1 MAKFADELIESMNQ
15 ALVHACGDAVEG
27 MRITQV
33 HVPDV
38 RTIRETLNMSQSEFA
53 SSFRIP
59 LATIKNWEQ
68 GRRRPD
74 APALAYLRVIE
85 RSPKTV
91 MEAVATN

>member
-1 MAKFADELIESMNQ
+1 MSKFANELIESMNQ
-15 ALVHACGDAVEG
+15 ALEHARGDGVEG
-27 MRITQV
+27 MRITEI

-38 RTIRETLNMSQSEFA
+38 KIIRESLKMSQSEFA

-59 LATIKNWEQ
+59 LATVKNWEQ

-91 MEAVATN
+91 LEAVAK

>member
-1 MAKFADELIESMNQ
+1 MGKFADELIESMTE
-15 ALVHACGDAVEG
+15 ALEHSRHGNVDG
-27 MRITQV
+27 MRITEV

-38 RTIRETLNMSQSEFA
+38 RTIREALSMSQSEFA

-59 LATIKNWEQ
+59 LATVKNWEQ

>member
-1 MAKFADELIESMNQ
+1 MGKFADELIESMTQ
-15 ALVHACGDAVEG
+15 ALEHSRGGEVEG
-27 MRITQV
+27 MRITKV
-33 HVPDV
+33 LVPDV
-38 RTIRETLNMSQSEFA
+38 KTIRESLSMSQSEFA

-59 LATIKNWEQ
+59 LATVKNWEQ

-91 MEAVATN
+91 MDAVAMS

>member
-1 MAKFADELIESMNQ
+1 MGRFADELIESMTQ
-15 ALVHACGDAVEG
+15 ALDHVRGNKVEG
-27 MRITQV
+27 MRLTEV

-38 RTIRETLNMSQSEFA
+38 RIIRESLQMSQSEFA
-53 SSFRIP
+53 SNFRIP

-91 MEAVATN
+91 IEAVSAK

>member
-1 MAKFADELIESMNQ
+1 MGKFAEELIESMSQ
-15 ALVHACGDAVEG
+15 ALEHARGGAVDG
-27 MRITQV
+27 MRVTEV

-38 RTIRETLNMSQSEFA
+38 KTIREALSMSQSEFA

-91 MEAVATN
+91 MEAVAAN

>member
-1 MAKFADELIESMNQ
+1 MGKFADELIKSMTQ
-15 ALVHACGDAVEG
+15 ALQHARGGKVEG
-27 MRITQV
+27 MRITEL

-38 RTIRETLNMSQSEFA
+38 KTIREALSMSQSEFA

>member
-1 MAKFADELIESMNQ
+1 MGRFADELIESMTQ
-15 ALVHACGDAVEG
+15 ALDHARGNKVDG
-27 MRITQV
+27 MRLTEV

-38 RTIRETLNMSQSEFA
+38 RIIRESLHMSQSEFA

-91 MEAVATN
+91 IEAVATK

>member
-1 MAKFADELIESMNQ
+1 MGKFADELIESMTEAQ
-15 ALVHACGDAVEG
+15 EHARRGKVAG
-27 MRITQV
+27 MRITEV

-38 RTIRETLNMSQSEFA
+38 RTIREALSMSQSEFA

-59 LATIKNWEQ
+59 LATVKNWEQ

-91 MEAVATN
+91 MEAVAVN

>member
-1 MAKFADELIESMNQ
+1 MAKFADELIESMTQ
-15 ALVHACGDAVEG
+15 ALEHARHGKAEG
-27 MRITQV
+27 MRITEL

-38 RTIRETLNMSQSEFA
+38 RTIREALSMSQSEFA
-53 SSFRIP
+53 SNFRIP
-59 LATIKNWEQ
+59 LATVKNWEQ

-91 MEAVATN
+91 MEAVAAN

>member
-1 MAKFADELIESMNQ
+1 MGRFADELIESMTQ
-15 ALVHACGDAVEG
+15 ALDHARGNKVDG
-27 MRITQV
+27 MRLTEV

-38 RTIRETLNMSQSEFA
+38 KIIRESLHMSQSEFA

-59 LATIKNWEQ
+59 LATVKNWEQ

-85 RSPKTV
+85 RNPKTV
-91 MEAVATN
+91 IEAVSTK